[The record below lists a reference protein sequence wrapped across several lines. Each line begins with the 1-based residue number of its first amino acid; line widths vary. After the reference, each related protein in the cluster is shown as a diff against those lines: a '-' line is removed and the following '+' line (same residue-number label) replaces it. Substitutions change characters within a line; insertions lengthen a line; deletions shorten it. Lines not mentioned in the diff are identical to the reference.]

1 MAPPDP
7 RLQLTQFPMVSA
19 RAARAPS
26 FRARQAASL
35 IVNDGPG
42 VTSARKSILGTLVEL
57 VPANALVLCF
67 VSGQPLTADRF
78 GLSRAGYGRSPAFV
92 STAHPDSR
100 LVSFGSSGN

>member
-67 VSGQPLTADRF
+67 VSGQPFLTTDRF
-78 GLSRAGYGRSPAFV
+78 AVLAPMQVQGRRRVA
-92 STAHPDSR
+92 ANLQRR
-100 LVSFGSSGN
+100 LPL